1 MRNYVNHQQIHR
13 AMLIARVKNASEI
26 VRQALLAQ
34 VASKDP
40 ERKFTAF
47 FFCIL
52 KKMTKKKKPSNMNLF
67 RIDAMNQHDTGI
79 HGTKLL

>member
-34 VASKDP
+34 VASKNP
-40 ERKFTAF
+40 ERKSTAF
-47 FFCIL
+47 FL
-52 KKMTKKKKPSNMNLF
+52 HSQKN
-67 RIDAMNQHDTGI
+67 D
-79 HGTKLL
+79 